1 MRHANEDKKNAE
13 TAIVIYF
20 NEQHLASPR
29 VQIVRGAEGIGGGG
43 GIHHDWIKGWKK
55 FRYII
60 IKLAHCPFNINDCLQ
75 DTKKR
80 NAKKYLTFKGT

>member
-43 GIHHDWIKGWKK
+43 NTPRLDQGMVKVSI
-55 FRYII
+55 
-60 IKLAHCPFNINDCLQ
+60 
-75 DTKKR
+75 
-80 NAKKYLTFKGT
+80 YLYAVGTLRMGF

>member
-29 VQIVRGAEGIGGGG
+29 VQIVRGAEGIGRGG
-43 GIHHDWIKGWKK
+43 GIHQDWIKGW
-55 FRYII
+55 
-60 IKLAHCPFNINDCLQ
+60 
-75 DTKKR
+75 
-80 NAKKYLTFKGT
+80 